1 MAKPEEARFLG
12 FANHGKQVFLADLG
26 LALTITARAAVRE
39 RHREQAIATL
49 AGLNELQHKIM
60 SHISALGT
68 DSERYS
74 DEVFWSVL
82 DETAAVHAIGEALND
97 AIGFAA
103 SRPQ

>member
-1 MAKPEEARFLG
+1 MAKTEQGRFLRLT
-12 FANHGKQVFLADLG
+12 NHGKQVFLADLG
-26 LALTITARAAVRE
+26 LALTITARATVLE

-68 DSERYS
+68 DSERYP

-82 DETAAVHAIGEALND
+82 DETAAVHAISDALND

-103 SRPQ
+103 SRLH